1 MAGRES
7 RHADRQA
14 ACTGGSSP
22 FDERFQPMIDASDVS
37 TGRRILVICA
47 LALGGF
53 AIGSTEFSAM
63 SLLPFYARELGLTEP
78 VAAHAISAYALGVV
92 AGAPI
97 LAFAGAG
104 LPRRRLLVWLMI
116 AIAAGNAMTVWAPTY
131 HWLLA
136 ARFVSGLP
144 HGAYFGVAAL
154 MAASV
159 MPQRR
164 AQSVALVM
172 LGLTLATIIGSPA
185 ANFIGLTIGWRWGF
199 AIVVVLALLTAFSVQ
214 LCAPLQRP
222 EGKRSKLG
230 ELSALANLQVWLT
243 LGAGAIGFGGLF
255 AVYSFLSPLI
265 TEEMG
270 ASPETVPVILVIFG
284 IGMTVGNLGAG
295 WLADKALKRTGI
307 GLLIWSAVVLAALP
321 LMTGN
326 LLLLGI
332 GAFAIALG
340 GGLGPVLQTRLMD
353 VAGEAQTL
361 AAALHHA
368 AFNAANA
375 LGPFLAGSAI
385 AAGYGWTAPGWVG
398 SLLALGGLAVLLT
411 SFWVERRRR
420 GGWQE
425 AEPCST

>member
-1 MAGRES
+1 M
-7 RHADRQA
+7 
-14 ACTGGSSP
+14 T
-22 FDERFQPMIDASDVS
+22 ASDP
-37 TGRRILVICA
+37 GAGKRALVLFA

-63 SLLPFYARELGLTEP
+63 SLLPFYARELGLSEP

-92 AGAPI
+92 AGAPL
-97 LAFAGAG
+97 LAFLGAG
-104 LPRRRLLVWLMI
+104 LPRRRLLVGLMI
-116 AIAAGNAMTVWAPTY
+116 AIAAGNALTVWAPTY
-131 HWLLA
+131 GWLLA
-136 ARFVSGLP
+136 SRFVSGLP

-159 MPQRR
+159 MPDKR

-199 AIVVVLALLTAFSVQ
+199 AIVVVLALLTALSVQ
-214 LCAPLQRP
+214 LFAPLQRP
-222 EGKRSKLG
+222 ENGRDPKS
-230 ELSALANLQVWLT
+230 ELSALGNTQVWLT
-243 LGAGAIGFGGLF
+243 LGAGAIGFGGMF
-255 AVYSFLSPLI
+255 AVYSFIAPLMTEGMGVSPD
-265 TEEMG
+265 M
-270 ASPETVPVILVIFG
+270 VPVILVVFG

-295 WLADKALKRTGI
+295 WLADRAMKRTAI
-307 GLLIWSAVVLAALP
+307 GLLVWSAIVLAALP

-332 GAFAIALG
+332 GCFAIALG

-361 AAALHHA
+361 AASLHHA

-375 LGPFLAGSAI
+375 LGPFLAGAAI
-385 AAGYGWTAPGWVG
+385 SAGYGWTAPGWVG
-398 SLLALGGLAVLLT
+398 SLLAIGGLAILLV
-411 SFWVERRRR
+411 SFWLERRRATPDIP
-420 GGWQE
+420 
-425 AEPCST
+425 AELCSAE